1 MKFFNKEVKI
11 ALVAICGLVI
21 LFFGMN
27 FLKGLNLFSSSNKYL
42 ISFKDISGLAASSPI
57 YADGYKVGVVKSII
71 YDYNNT
77 GGTVVEAEI
86 DNRLR
91 IPKGSSTEIVSDM
104 LGNVKVNLLLA
115 TNPRERVNPGE
126 TIQGGINDG
135 ALGKMKD
142 MIPTVMQILPK
153 VDSIVTS
160 VNILLANPAIAQSL
174 QNVEAV
180 TGNLTVTTRRLN
192 NLLATLEGSVPGMMT
207 RTDSILHNANT
218 LAKNLNQIDVAGTVA
233 RVDGTLANVEK
244 FTEQLNNN
252 QGTLGL
258 LMRDPALYNN
268 LNSTMRS
275 ADSLLIDL
283 KAHPKRYVHFSL
295 FGRKDK

>member
-1 MKFFNKEVKI
+1 MKFFSKEVKI

-27 FLKGLNLFSSSNKYL
+27 FLKGLNLFSTSNTYF
-42 ISFKDISGLAASSPI
+42 ISFKNISGLSASSPI
-57 YADGYKVGVVKSII
+57 YADGYQVGVVRGIQYSYDNSGSIS
-71 YDYNNT
+71 
-77 GGTVVEAEI
+77 VQAEV

-91 IPKGSSTEIVSDM
+91 IPKGSSAEIVSDM
-104 LGNVKVNLLLA
+104 LGNVKINLLLA
-115 TNPRERVNPGE
+115 NNPRERVNPGE

-135 ALGKMKD
+135 ALGKVKD
-142 MIPTVMQILPK
+142 IIPAVTQLLPK
-153 VDSIVTS
+153 LDSILTS
-160 VNILLANPAIAQSL
+160 VNALLSNPAIVHSM
-174 QNVEAV
+174 QNVETV
-180 TGNLTVTTRRLN
+180 TGDLTVTTRRLN
-192 NLLATLEGSVPGMMT
+192 GLLATLEGRVPGMMT
-207 RTDSILHNANT
+207 RTDSILDNANT
-218 LAKNLNQIDVAGTVA
+218 LTKNLSSVDVAATVA
-233 RVDGTLANVEK
+233 RVDETLANMEK

-258 LMRDPALYNN
+258 LMRDPSLYNN
-268 LNSTMRS
+268 LTSTMRS